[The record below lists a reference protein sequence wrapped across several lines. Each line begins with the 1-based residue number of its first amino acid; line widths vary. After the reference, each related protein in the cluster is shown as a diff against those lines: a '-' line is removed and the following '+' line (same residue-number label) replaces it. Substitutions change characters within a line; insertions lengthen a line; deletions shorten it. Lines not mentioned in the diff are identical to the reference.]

1 MAVSYEP
8 NIDNIG
14 GGGFG
19 GLGGTNPL
27 LWLITLGFLKGNDG
41 FFGGGNAP
49 AGGAGAGFVAGE
61 QSGKIDC
68 LAAGQDNIQEQI
80 RAQSQVQQFD
90 RLSAELSVLA
100 AISRD
105 GQSAL
110 TGQVNDL
117 RAQLAECCCEI
128 NQNVNN
134 VSTQIAQ
141 QTSTLLFDSAQ
152 QTQKILDKLCDQEA
166 ERNRTVIND
175 LERQLQTQTI
185 LNQCNCNGSSN
196 GGGGG
201 NTIDINVL
209 AAAMARNG
217 GFNPGPGQGN

>member
-1 MAVSYEP
+1 MPVTYEP

-19 GLGGTNPL
+19 GFGGTNPL

-41 FFGGGNAP
+41 LLGGGNNN
-49 AGGAGAGFVAGE
+49 GAGAGFVAGE

-100 AISRD
+100 AVGRD
-105 GQSAL
+105 GTAAL

-185 LNQCNCNGSSN
+185 LNQCNCNGSNGN
-196 GGGGG
+196 GGG
-201 NTIDINVL
+201 NNIDINVL
-209 AAAMARNG
+209 AAAIANSRG
-217 GFNPGPGQGN
+217 AQVAAGN

>member
-1 MAVSYEP
+1 MAVTYEP

-14 GGGFG
+14 GGGWG
-19 GLGGTNPL
+19 GIGGANNPL

-41 FFGGGNAP
+41 LFGGGGNS
-49 AGGAGAGFVAGE
+49 GAGAGFVAGE

-100 AISRD
+100 AVSRD
-105 GQSAL
+105 GQAAI

-117 RAQLAECCCEI
+117 RSQLAECCCEI
-128 NQNVNN
+128 NQNINGVN
-134 VSTQIAQ
+134 TQIAQ

-166 ERNRTVIND
+166 QRNRTVIND

-185 LNQCNCNGSSN
+185 LNNCNG
-196 GGGGG
+196 GGNGGG

-209 AAAMARNG
+209 AAALANSGRA
-217 GFNPGPGQGN
+217 QVAAGN